1 MGMTSLYPNFFYLV
15 FSAESLL
22 HSIPGDLVFLEKI
35 IVSSDL
41 SSLTSFLSSSSSFS
55 HTEQRNRSVLP
66 KGVSSDGSVHYEIE
80 VFFLQFHLNLMF
92 LHTRSERFRKNQAAT
107 LNQHKSSHLGWFVN
121 DDEAVDPP
129 TTECTEGHHR
139 VGADDEFVYPGK
151 CTPSKQNRLIEDSED
166 FIDPPVTQCTQVQG
180 GESFMRGIQ
189 VSKMY
194 GYNDVDPVFDEM
206 RGSSFEP
213 VEDDDEAVDPP
224 IAECTDGHDGVGAD
238 DEFVDPRRFTPP
250 KQNRV
255 IEDSEE
261 FVDPPGTQSTQV
273 QGGESF
279 MRVLPTGLLVLP
291 CSTWE
296 IEVTHSPT
304 GFGFTVDLEKQTCT
318 CLEFQMLGLP
328 CRHAI
333 AAASSQNMDYS
344 LFFSEYHVKQTWA
357 ETIKGIILPIPDPID
372 VFVPAEILKAELYP
386 PMTKR
391 TKGRSCIKRK
401 FSAGEFPGLAHWV
414 HCKLLR
420 NLLTVASVGL
430 ILKTL
435 FRKHIPSF
443 VLVTYRYLLI
453 MPEFPILSLPAE
465 VQALGVQRVAH
476 NSFSDLYRLRST
488 CKSRCVLADDGGVY
502 AAFDLFKYP
511 WYVGKRNLLLRR
523 CFEEGNPSTL
533 YVKGV
538 EYFYRLDHHIEGL
551 ALIKRPADAGFEQA
565 SYTYAMTRK
574 IFSDDGEYLSR
585 FTREYVAKIGMVVK
599 SSEGIWHRDHNDA
612 FLTKR
617 HMFIST
623 VVLLFS
629 SFPCCPILQNDWVLW
644 HIEHNK
650 GEDMCNRCF
659 WKK

>member
-1 MGMTSLYPNFFYLV
+1 MMNGNIPKDIDIILV
-15 FSAESLL
+15 
-22 HSIPGDLVFLEKI
+22 
-35 IVSSDL
+35 
-41 SSLTSFLSSSSSFS
+41 
-55 HTEQRNRSVLP
+55 EQL
-66 KGVSSDGSVHYEIE
+66 
-80 VFFLQFHLNLMF
+80 
-92 LHTRSERFRKNQAAT
+92 
-107 LNQHKSSHLGWFVN
+107 
-121 DDEAVDPP
+121 
-129 TTECTEGHHR
+129 
-139 VGADDEFVYPGK
+139 
-151 CTPSKQNRLIEDSED
+151 
-166 FIDPPVTQCTQVQG
+166 
-180 GESFMRGIQ
+180 
-189 VSKMY
+189 
-194 GYNDVDPVFDEM
+194 
-206 RGSSFEP
+206 
-213 VEDDDEAVDPP
+213 
-224 IAECTDGHDGVGAD
+224 
-238 DEFVDPRRFTPP
+238 
-250 KQNRV
+250 
-255 IEDSEE
+255 
-261 FVDPPGTQSTQV
+261 
-273 QGGESF
+273 
-279 MRVLPTGLLVLP
+279 VLPTGLLVLP

-391 TKGRSCIKRK
+391 TKGRPCIKRN

-488 CKSRCVLADDGGVY
+488 CKSRCALADDGGVY